1 MDGASIAPESIETLT
16 TGTSHGQ
23 RDNSAGAT
31 LNCRHTARSRLFVVP
46 SPQQLSVWSRSGAK
60 RVFDCGCVAIALPVL
75 IPILLAVAAG
85 VCLTSPGPVLF
96 LQKRVGRRGRVFTIA
111 KFRTMLHQADMR
123 YHAVSTTENQ
133 PFTLVGPFLRRWK
146 LDELPQVF
154 NVLLGHMSLVGPR
167 PKIPE
172 HEKVEVPCRPGIT
185 GAATVAF
192 AREEAMLERI
202 PSRQLDDF
210 YHSVILPT
218 KRELDTEYMGRATFA
233 SDLRLILSSVLRR
246 WDTSLAEQL
255 LDPLV
260 DPLVDPLGSEDPSRS
275 LNRKDAPHDRHD
287 HDDQHALLSREPASL
302 RTGTR

>member
-1 MDGASIAPESIETLT
+1 VDGASLAPENIETST
-16 TGTSHGQ
+16 TGTSEGQ
-23 RDNSAGAT
+23 RNNLAGAV
-31 LNCRHTARSRLFVVP
+31 LNRRTIARSRLFVVP
-46 SPQQLSVWSRSGAK
+46 SPQQLSGWSQSGAK
-60 RVFDCGCVAIALPVL
+60 RVFDCGCIALTLPIL
-75 IPILLAVAAG
+75 IPLLLAVAAG

-96 LQKRVGRRGRVFTIA
+96 LQKRVGRRGSIFTIA
-111 KFRTMLHQADMR
+111 KFRTMLHEADVR

-192 AREEAMLERI
+192 AREEAMLERV
-202 PSRQLDDF
+202 PSQQLDGF
-210 YHSVILPT
+210 YHSVILPA
-218 KRELDTEYMGRATFA
+218 KRKLDAEYMGSATFT
-233 SDLRLILSSVLRR
+233 SDVRLILNSILRR
-246 WDTSLAEQL
+246 WDTSPAEQL
-255 LDPLV
+255 LDPIEA
-260 DPLVDPLGSEDPSRS
+260 EDSS
-275 LNRKDAPHDRHD
+275 LAHSHKGA
-287 HDDQHALLSREPASL
+287 HDDQQSLLVREPASL

>member
-1 MDGASIAPESIETLT
+1 MDGASIAQENIETST
-16 TGTSHGQ
+16 TGTSEA
-23 RDNSAGAT
+23 RRKPAGAA
-31 LNCRHTARSRLFVVP
+31 LNRRPTVRSRLFVVP
-46 SPQQLSVWSRSGAK
+46 SSQQLSGWSQSCAK
-60 RVFDCGCVAIALPVL
+60 RAFDCGCVTLALPVL

-85 VCLTSPGPVLF
+85 VYLTSSGPVLF
-96 LQKRVGRRGRVFTIA
+96 LQKRMGRGGRVFIIA
-111 KFRTMLHQADMR
+111 KFRTMLHQADAR

-133 PFTLVGPFLRRWK
+133 PFTAVGPFLRRWK

-192 AREEAMLERI
+192 AREEAMLERV
-202 PSRQLDDF
+202 PSHQLDDF

-218 KRELDTEYMGRATFA
+218 KRELDAEYMGRATFA
-233 SDLRLILSSVLRR
+233 SDLRLIFNSVLRR

-255 LDPLV
+255 LNPLGDPLE
-260 DPLVDPLGSEDPSRS
+260 PEDSSRP
-275 LNRKDAPHDRHD
+275 LNRKAAHDDRHS
-287 HDDQHALLSREPASL
+287 LLVHEPASL

>member
-1 MDGASIAPESIETLT
+1 MDGASIATETIETST
-16 TGTSHGQ
+16 TGTSPGQ
-23 RDNSAGAT
+23 RKKLPGAT
-31 LNCRHTARSRLFVVP
+31 LNRRYRSRLFVVP

-60 RVFDCGCVAIALPVL
+60 RFFDCSCVALALPVL
-75 IPILLAVAAG
+75 VPVLLAVAAG
-85 VCLTSPGPVLF
+85 VSLTSPGPVLF
-96 LQKRVGRRGRVFTIA
+96 LQKRVGRLGQVFTIA
-111 KFRTMLHQADMR
+111 KFRTMLHEADVR
-123 YHAVSTTENQ
+123 YNAVSTTENQ

-192 AREEAMLERI
+192 AREEAMLERV
-202 PSRQLDDF
+202 PSHQLDDF

-218 KRELDTEYMGRATFA
+218 KRELDAEYMGRATFA
-233 SDLRLILSSVLRR
+233 SDLRLIVTSILRR

-255 LDPLV
+255 LNPLV
-260 DPLVDPLGSEDPSRS
+260 DPLESEDMSRS
-275 LNRKDAPHDRHD
+275 LNRKGAHHDHHD
-287 HDDQHALLSREPASL
+287 HDDQHALLSPEPASL

>member
-1 MDGASIAPESIETLT
+1 VDGASIAPESIETST
-16 TGTSHGQ
+16 AGTSHGQ
-23 RDNSAGAT
+23 RNKSADDAVK
-31 LNCRHTARSRLFVVP
+31 RRPTARSRLFVVP
-46 SPQQLSVWSRSGAK
+46 SPQQLSGWSRCGTK
-60 RVFDCGCVAIALPVL
+60 RVFDCGCVALALPVL
-75 IPILLAVAAG
+75 IPLLLAVAAG

-96 LQKRVGRRGRVFTIA
+96 LQKRIGRRGRVFTIA
-111 KFRTMLHQADMR
+111 KFRTMRHDADVR

-133 PFTLVGPFLRRWK
+133 PFTIVGPFLRRWK

-192 AREEAMLERI
+192 AREDAMLERV
-202 PSRQLDDF
+202 PSQQLDNF
-210 YHSVILPT
+210 YHSAILPA
-218 KRELDTEYMGRATFA
+218 KRELDADYMARATFA
-233 SDLRLILSSVLRR
+233 SDLRLILNSVLRR

-255 LDPLV
+255 LNPLV
-260 DPLVDPLGSEDPSRS
+260 DPLVDPIVDPLEAEDSPYALSR
-275 LNRKDAPHDRHD
+275 KGA
-287 HDDQHALLSREPASL
+287 HDDQHSLFVHEQASL